1 MEKTFMK
8 STSGKTVI
16 VREIAY
22 DVLGLPMPNSRTGVI
37 RPKEGSDLDAII
49 SHLEAGDVKFEFGP
63 VQNKDNGLYEMVREG
78 VVVAATEPLVET
90 TN

>member
-16 VREIAY
+16 VREIDY
-22 DVLGLPMPNSRTGVI
+22 DVLGLPTTSKTGVI

-78 VVVAATEPLVET
+78 VVVTAAAPLVET
-90 TN
+90 AN